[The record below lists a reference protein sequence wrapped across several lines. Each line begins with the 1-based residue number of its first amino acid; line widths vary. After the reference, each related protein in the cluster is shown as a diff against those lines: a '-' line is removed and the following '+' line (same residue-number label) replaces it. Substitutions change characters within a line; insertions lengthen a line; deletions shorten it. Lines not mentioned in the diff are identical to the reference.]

1 MHMADPIL
9 LQRLAQRLA
18 ETSEATPKG
27 EGFWP
32 TLAQVAAEE
41 AARSIVVELR
51 GQPTQPFLAVR
62 RAHEGLVVIA
72 QTATLIGAQN
82 AATTALEARGTG
94 EVWVIEIRRVL
105 GVA

>member
-1 MHMADPIL
+1 MTDPIL

-41 AARSIVVELR
+41 AARSVVVEQR
-51 GQPTQPFLAVR
+51 GLPTQPFLAIR
-62 RAHEGLVVIA
+62 RTHEGFALVARENSLLAV
-72 QTATLIGAQN
+72 QT

-94 EVWVIEIRRVL
+94 ELWLVQIRTVL
-105 GVA
+105 GTG